1 MQTITIP
8 QEALEMAYTA
18 REHFPG
24 MTDPEIALKLLRRGI
39 EAERRKKEQA
49 RASAVEML
57 LKLSPDAL
65 EYVLKPIE
73 WAYNWTDQNAP
84 ESISD
89 EDSIRFSLVRCALH
103 DNSDHVA
110 RLYKWHLA
118 IFHNELEKARR
129 AREGA
134 HDGNEQ

>member
-1 MQTITIP
+1 MQKVTIP
-8 QEALEMAYTA
+8 QEALEMAYTV

-24 MTDPEIALKLLRRGI
+24 MTDPEIALELLRRGI
-39 EAERRKKEQA
+39 EAERRETEQA
-49 RASAVEML
+49 RTRAVEML

-65 EYVLKPIE
+65 QYILKPIE
-73 WAYNWTDQNAP
+73 WAYNWTDQNEP
-84 ESISD
+84 ESMTN
-89 EDSIRFSLVRCALH
+89 EDSTRFSLVRCALH

-118 IFHNELEKARR
+118 ILHNELEKARK

-134 HDGNEQ
+134 NKHE

>member
-1 MQTITIP
+1 MQKVTIP
-8 QEALEMAYTA
+8 QEALEMAYTV

-24 MTDPEIALKLLRRGI
+24 MTDPEIALELLRRGV
-39 EAERRKKEQA
+39 EAERRETEQA
-49 RASAVEML
+49 RARAIEML
-57 LKLSPDAL
+57 LKLSPGAL

-103 DNSDHVA
+103 DNSDHVT
-110 RLYKWHLA
+110 RVYKWHLA
-118 IFHNELEKARR
+118 IFHNELEKARK
-129 AREGA
+129 EGA
-134 HDGNEQ
+134 CNHE

>member
-1 MQTITIP
+1 MQKVTIP
-8 QEALEMAYTA
+8 QEALEMAYTV

-24 MTDPEIALKLLRRGI
+24 MTDPEIALELLRRGI

-49 RASAVEML
+49 RARAIEML

-73 WAYNWTDQNAP
+73 WAYNWTDENDP
-84 ESISD
+84 DSISRD
-89 EDSIRFSLVRCALH
+89 DSTRFMLICCALTQS
-103 DNSDHVA
+103 NDHVN
-110 RLYKWHLA
+110 RVYKWHLA
-118 IFHNELEKARR
+118 ILHNELEKARK

-134 HDGNEQ
+134 NKHE